1 MCSAVRPQPQQVQRI
16 VLLLP
21 EILKNLRIGPLLD
34 SARPGLTISQAL
46 VLLALDRAPARGA
59 PMRILA
65 EELGVSVPTTTGLV
79 DRLVREGLVERR
91 AHPQDRRIVLVRLTS
106 DGSEVIRHVLGFL
119 GEVMEGVLA
128 KADEGE
134 RAKLVQAVERVAEL
148 SSRIQEEQR
157 RLASVV

>member
-1 MCSAVRPQPQQVQRI
+1 
-16 VLLLP
+16 
-21 EILKNLRIGPLLD
+21 LLD
-34 SARPGLTISQAL
+34 SVRSGLTISQVL

-79 DRLVREGLVERR
+79 DRLVRESLVERR
-91 AHPQDRRIVLVRLTS
+91 AHPQDRRIVLVRLTA
-106 DGSEVIRHVLGFL
+106 DGGEVIRHVLGFL
-119 GEVMEGVLA
+119 GEVVEGVAA

-134 RAKLVQAVERVAEL
+134 RASLVQAVERVAEL

>member
-34 SARPGLTISQAL
+34 SARSGLTISQAL

-91 AHPQDRRIVLVRLTS
+91 AHPQDRRIVLVRLTT
-106 DGSEVIRHVLGFL
+106 DGSDVIRHVLGFL